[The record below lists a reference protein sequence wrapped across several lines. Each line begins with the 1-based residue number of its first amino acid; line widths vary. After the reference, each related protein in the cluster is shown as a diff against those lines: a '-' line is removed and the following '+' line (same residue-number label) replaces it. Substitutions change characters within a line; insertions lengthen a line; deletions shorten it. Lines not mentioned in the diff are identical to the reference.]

1 MTAIAIWCNHEIVE
15 SPNLWI
21 AADSRVIAARGSIL
35 IEDAAKLFGLPVVC
49 RLPDSHGFFSNVYY
63 VPRLDGGVFKMT
75 CVAHENL
82 KAREFV
88 YLGTEKAQMHSAIS
102 AALAQEFAAGSP
114 LCRAPRHVIE
124 NHINDDAFPGI
135 GGDLQLGLA

>member
-49 RLPDSHGFFSNVYY
+49 RLPDSQGFFSNVYY
-63 VPRLDGGVFKMT
+63 
-75 CVAHENL
+75 AHTYGYC
-82 KAREFV
+82 F
-88 YLGTEKAQMHSAIS
+88 
-102 AALAQEFAAGSP
+102 AGSTLMGQNAYLAVTP
-114 LCRAPRHVIE
+114 LLSNLISPTSYVPSLADVANYLLSYLRLTFDGYKERV
-124 NHINDDAFPGI
+124 
-135 GGDLQLGLA
+135 GDHAMFEVALFGHCSRTN